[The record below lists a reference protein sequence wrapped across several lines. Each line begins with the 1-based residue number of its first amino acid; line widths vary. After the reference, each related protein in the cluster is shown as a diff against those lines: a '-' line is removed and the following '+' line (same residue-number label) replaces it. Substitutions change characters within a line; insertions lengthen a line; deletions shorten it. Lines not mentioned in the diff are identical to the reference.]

1 MTQLELQAFLAVTRT
16 GSFSQAAQSLF
27 ISQPALSRRIRT
39 LEEELGFRLLE
50 RQKGARSVEPT
61 QEGRAFAPVAEHW
74 LALWEEARSI
84 PQREENQVFRVAS
97 VGSVSTYIL
106 APVLQRFLLDGTSSL
121 TFHQYHSLES
131 YGYVERGEVDLA
143 FISDD
148 MFRRQVETIPAF
160 REPMRLVTRPG
171 SPLPQHV
178 HPSQLDS
185 AREIRMQW
193 NPEYDLWHAFW
204 FGSSSVPRM
213 WFDQMSLME
222 EAIQWE
228 DNWLIAPASVA
239 ASLVQSGRAQLHRA
253 SGPDHLLPAGPPAQE
268 HPDPPS
274 AGIASGPIGGVGGR
288 DLPSVIRFIYIIF
301 VIRFAP
307 ATSMHNFHRFI
318 HKFST

>member
-50 RQKGARSVEPT
+50 RRKGAREVEPT

-171 SPLPQHV
+171 S
-178 HPSQLDS
+178 D
-185 AREIRMQW
+185 RK
-193 NPEYDLWHAFW
+193 
-204 FGSSSVPRM
+204 SV
-213 WFDQMSLME
+213 
-222 EAIQWE
+222 
-228 DNWLIAPASVA
+228 V
-239 ASLVQSGRAQLHRA
+239 
-253 SGPDHLLPAGPPAQE
+253 
-268 HPDPPS
+268 
-274 AGIASGPIGGVGGR
+274 
-288 DLPSVIRFIYIIF
+288 
-301 VIRFAP
+301 
-307 ATSMHNFHRFI
+307 
-318 HKFST
+318 

>member
-27 ISQPALSRRIRT
+27 ISQPALEPANPDPGGGAG
-39 LEEELGFRLLE
+39 LPPAGAAEGGPLGGAHPGGAGLHPCGGALARPVGGGPVHPPAGGKPGLSGRLRGQRVHLHP
-50 RQKGARSVEPT
+50 RP
-61 QEGRAFAPVAEHW
+61 RAP
-74 LALWEEARSI
+74 ALSA
-84 PQREENQVFRVAS
+84 
-97 VGSVSTYIL
+97 
-106 APVLQRFLLDGTSSL
+106 DGTSSL

-204 FGSSSVPRM
+204 
-213 WFDQMSLME
+213 L
-222 EAIQWE
+222 
-228 DNWLIAPASVA
+228 APA
-239 ASLVQSGRAQLHRA
+239 QS
-253 SGPDHLLPAGPPAQE
+253 PACG
-268 HPDPPS
+268 
-274 AGIASGPIGGVGGR
+274 
-288 DLPSVIRFIYIIF
+288 
-301 VIRFAP
+301 
-307 ATSMHNFHRFI
+307 
-318 HKFST
+318 STRCP

>member
-27 ISQPALSRRIRT
+27 LSQPALSRRIRT

-50 RQKGARSVEPT
+50 RRKGARTVEPT

-74 LALWEEARSI
+74 LTLWEEARSI
-84 PQREENQVFRVAS
+84 PQREENQVFRVSS

-160 REPMRLVTRPG
+160 REPMRLVTTPSG
-171 SPLPQHV
+171 S
-178 HPSQLDS
+178 
-185 AREIRMQW
+185 
-193 NPEYDLWHAFW
+193 
-204 FGSSSVPRM
+204 
-213 WFDQMSLME
+213 
-222 EAIQWE
+222 
-228 DNWLIAPASVA
+228 APA
-239 ASLVQSGRAQLHRA
+239 QS
-253 SGPDHLLPAGPPAQE
+253 PACG
-268 HPDPPS
+268 
-274 AGIASGPIGGVGGR
+274 
-288 DLPSVIRFIYIIF
+288 
-301 VIRFAP
+301 
-307 ATSMHNFHRFI
+307 
-318 HKFST
+318 STRWP

>member
-61 QEGRAFAPVAEHW
+61 QEGRAFTPVAEHW

-193 NPEYDLWHAFW
+193 NPEY
-204 FGSSSVPRM
+204 
-213 WFDQMSLME
+213 
-222 EAIQWE
+222 
-228 DNWLIAPASVA
+228 
-239 ASLVQSGRAQLHRA
+239 GRAQLHT
-253 SGPDHLLPAGPPAQE
+253 LQEGPP
-268 HPDPPS
+268 DR
-274 AGIASGPIGGVGGR
+274 IIYYLLGPRRKNTQTHRLLKLLQNRLEELEGV
-288 DLPSVIRFIYIIF
+288 
-301 VIRFAP
+301 
-307 ATSMHNFHRFI
+307 TSLL
-318 HKFST
+318 

>member
-1 MTQLELQAFLAVTRT
+1 M
-16 GSFSQAAQSLF
+16 
-27 ISQPALSRRIRT
+27 
-39 LEEELGFRLLE
+39 
-50 RQKGARSVEPT
+50 
-61 QEGRAFAPVAEHW
+61 
-74 LALWEEARSI
+74 
-84 PQREENQVFRVAS
+84 
-97 VGSVSTYIL
+97 GSVSTYIL

-121 TFHQYHSLES
+121 TFHQHHSLES

-171 SPLPQHV
+171 SPLPQPV

-222 EAIQWE
+222 DAIQWE

-239 ASLVQSGRAQLHRA
+239 ASLVRSGRAQLHI
-253 SGPDHLLPAGPPAQE
+253 LQEGPP
-268 HPDPPS
+268 DR
-274 AGIASGPIGGVGGR
+274 IIYYLLGPRRKNTQTHRLLELLQDRLEELEGV
-288 DLPSVIRFIYIIF
+288 
-301 VIRFAP
+301 
-307 ATSMHNFHRFI
+307 TSLL
-318 HKFST
+318 

>member
-50 RQKGARSVEPT
+50 RRKGARAVEPT

-143 FISDD
+143 FISGDK
-148 MFRRQVETIPAF
+148 FPRQGETLPPF
-160 REPMRLVTRPG
+160 PGPMRPVT
-171 SPLPQHV
+171 
-178 HPSQLDS
+178 
-185 AREIRMQW
+185 
-193 NPEYDLWHAFW
+193 
-204 FGSSSVPRM
+204 
-213 WFDQMSLME
+213 
-222 EAIQWE
+222 
-228 DNWLIAPASVA
+228 
-239 ASLVQSGRAQLHRA
+239 
-253 SGPDHLLPAGPPAQE
+253 
-268 HPDPPS
+268 
-274 AGIASGPIGGVGGR
+274 
-288 DLPSVIRFIYIIF
+288 
-301 VIRFAP
+301 
-307 ATSMHNFHRFI
+307 
-318 HKFST
+318 

>member
-1 MTQLELQAFLAVTRT
+1 ME
-16 GSFSQAAQSLF
+16 
-27 ISQPALSRRIRT
+27 RR
-39 LEEELGFRLLE
+39 
-50 RQKGARSVEPT
+50 KGARAVEPT

-74 LALWEEARSI
+74 LTLWEEARSI
-84 PQREENQVFRVAS
+84 PQREENQVFRVSS

-160 REPMRLVTRPG
+160 REPMLLVTRPG
-171 SPLPQHV
+171 STLPLQV

-222 EAIQWE
+222 DAIQWE

-239 ASLVQSGRAQLHRA
+239 TSLVQSGRAQLHI
-253 SGPDHLLPAGPPAQE
+253 LQEGPP
-268 HPDPPS
+268 DR
-274 AGIASGPIGGVGGR
+274 IIYYLLGPRRKNTQTHRLLELLQDRLEELEGV
-288 DLPSVIRFIYIIF
+288 
-301 VIRFAP
+301 
-307 ATSMHNFHRFI
+307 TSLL
-318 HKFST
+318 

>member
-1 MTQLELQAFLAVTRT
+1 MTQLELQAFLAVTRA

-50 RQKGARSVEPT
+50 RRKGARAVEPT

-74 LALWEEARSI
+74 LTLWEEARSI
-84 PQREENQVFRVAS
+84 PQREENQVFRVSS

-222 EAIQWE
+222 DAIQWE

-239 ASLVQSGRAQLHRA
+239 TSLVQSGRAQLHI
-253 SGPDHLLPAGPPAQE
+253 LQEGPP
-268 HPDPPS
+268 DR
-274 AGIASGPIGGVGGR
+274 IIYYLLGPRRKNTQTHRLLELLQDRLEELEGV
-288 DLPSVIRFIYIIF
+288 
-301 VIRFAP
+301 
-307 ATSMHNFHRFI
+307 TSLL
-318 HKFST
+318 